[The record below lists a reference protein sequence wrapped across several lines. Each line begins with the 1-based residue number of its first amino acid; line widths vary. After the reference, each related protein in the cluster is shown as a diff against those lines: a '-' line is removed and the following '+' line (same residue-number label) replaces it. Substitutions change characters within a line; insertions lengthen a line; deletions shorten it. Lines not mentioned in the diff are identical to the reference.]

1 MTPRSRLSGRRLSG
15 AVFRAALTAV
25 GLAAALPVTAQVA
38 APVPDPG
45 VPQVR
50 GVPFVTNRNETGLPS
65 PGDAYGD
72 ERSGVSAGWCDIT
85 ERPLRLLEKVREA
98 APFYIPEELL
108 RVGDV
113 RKAPLEAVL
122 EELEQTTGDRP
133 PLLYTHGFYIAFEKG
148 CRRATAFQENA
159 GLSGQMLWFSW
170 PSDGAV
176 LNYTHDEADL
186 YWSVH
191 DLADTIGTMAARFG
205 PGRVNVAGHSLGARG
220 MALALYEL
228 AGRQTEVQLGQ
239 VALLAPDMDF
249 DLLRRMLP
257 RIRPIV
263 AGLTVYVAER
273 DWPLALSAQLH
284 GYPRLGEA
292 GNPVELL
299 EGVEVIDLSALPV
312 RSSSGHLYHIYNAEV
327 GEDLAQL
334 FNDGARAADRRNL
347 APLGENSWTLLPE
360 N

>member
-1 MTPRSRLSGRRLSG
+1 MIGARGRARTVVGRLLG
-15 AVFRAALTAV
+15 LTLAG
-25 GLAAALPVTAQVA
+25 GLAVPGAQVQAQVA
-38 APVPDPG
+38 APIVAPG
-45 VPQVR
+45 IPLVR
-50 GVPFVTNRNETGLPS
+50 GVPFLTNRNETGLPN
-65 PGDAYGD
+65 PGETYGD
-72 ERSGVSAGWCDIT
+72 ERNGISAGWCDIT

-113 RKAPLEAVL
+113 RKAPAEAVL
-122 EELEQTTGDRP
+122 EAFEESAGDAP
-133 PLLYTHGFYIAFEKG
+133 PLLYTHGFYINFEKG

-159 GLSGQMLWFSW
+159 ALEGQMLWFSW
-170 PSDGAV
+170 PSDGGV

-191 DLADTIGTMAARFG
+191 DLADAIEVLAAQFG

-228 AGRQTEVQLGQ
+228 AGRQSEVQVGQ

-257 RIRPIV
+257 RIRPMV

-299 EGVEVIDLSALPV
+299 DGVEVIDLSALPV
-312 RSSSGHLYHIYNAEV
+312 RSSSGHLYHIYNREV
-327 GEDLAQL
+327 GTDLNQL
-334 FNDGARAADRRNL
+334 FNEGLRADERRNL
-347 APLGENSWTLLPE
+347 TPLGPNSWTLQPE